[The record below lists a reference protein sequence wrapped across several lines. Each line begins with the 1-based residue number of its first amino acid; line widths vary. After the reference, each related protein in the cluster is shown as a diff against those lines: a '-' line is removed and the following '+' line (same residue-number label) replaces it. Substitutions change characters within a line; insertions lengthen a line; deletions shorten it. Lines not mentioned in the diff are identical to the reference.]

1 MSEPCTVVIF
11 SIARDPIW
19 LPIFPKPLHGALLT
33 YAIALVIVRRVV
45 AARRAHASA
54 MGSGT
59 AQNKNGLFSHGHSA
73 SRTQPLTP
81 IGDKEAA
88 DMTDFPERP
97 GAKKTKRG
105 GFWARFKCW

>member
-1 MSEPCTVVIF
+1 MSNTLAVHWELRKPYPGTY
-11 SIARDPIW
+11 A
-19 LPIFPKPLHGALLT
+19 LPTIVRALRLLT
-33 YAIALVIVRRVV
+33 TAIVIVRRVV
-45 AARRAHASA
+45 AARRAHTSGLSA
-54 MGSGT
+54 TPQKGN
-59 AQNKNGLFSHGHSA
+59 ALYSHTHSA

-81 IGDKEAA
+81 LGDKEGI

>member
-1 MSEPCTVVIF
+1 MKSYPGTYV
-11 SIARDPIW
+11 
-19 LPIFPKPLHGALLT
+19 LPSSDKALQSLT
-33 YAIALVIVRRVV
+33 IALVIVRRVV
-45 AARRAHASA
+45 AARRAHTSA
-54 MGSGT
+54 LSGSPQKGN
-59 AQNKNGLFSHGHSA
+59 ALYSHTHSA

-81 IGDKEAA
+81 LGDKEGL

>member
-1 MSEPCTVVIF
+1 MLPSVDQTLQLLR
-11 SIARDPIW
+11 IAI
-19 LPIFPKPLHGALLT
+19 
-33 YAIALVIVRRVV
+33 VIVRRVV
-45 AARRAHASA
+45 AARRAHSS
-54 MGSGT
+54 GLSGT
-59 AQNKNGLFSHGHSA
+59 PQKGNALFGHSHSA

-81 IGDKEAA
+81 LGDKEGL